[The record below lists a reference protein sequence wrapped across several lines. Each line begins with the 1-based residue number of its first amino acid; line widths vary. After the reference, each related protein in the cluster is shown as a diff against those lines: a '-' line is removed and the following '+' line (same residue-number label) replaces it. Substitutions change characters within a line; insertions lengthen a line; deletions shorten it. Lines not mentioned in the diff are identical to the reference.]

1 MKKMKFLVSQ
11 LYMLALLALPFI
23 SSSCSDD
30 DDDPK
35 VEITS
40 LGIEDGQDFHREWA
54 RVLPIT

>member
-40 LGIEDGQDFHREWA
+40 LGIEMVQQLMRGK
-54 RVLPIT
+54 LLN